1 MGDDLRESF
10 ARPETAHALRNAP
23 ADADIDRGRDSKFFS
38 DYPSSSPEYPS

>member
-23 ADADIDRGRDSKFFS
+23 ADAAIDRGRDSKFFS
-38 DYPSSSPEYPS
+38 DLSEFKSRIP